1 MHLVPEDVIKI
12 QLNHLPNRSYS
23 DVIGFDS
30 KLIKLLCTT
39 IAPYIPY
46 IAYLVNLSISNNIVI
61 GD

>member
-39 IAPYIPY
+39 IAPYI
-46 IAYLVNLSISNNIVI
+46 AYLVNLSISNNIVI